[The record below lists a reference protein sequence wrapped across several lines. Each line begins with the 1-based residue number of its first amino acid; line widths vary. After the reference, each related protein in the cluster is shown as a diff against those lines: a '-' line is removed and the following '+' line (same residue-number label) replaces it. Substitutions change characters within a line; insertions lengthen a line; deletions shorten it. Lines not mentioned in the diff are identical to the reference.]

1 MKSELLLT
9 SILNTLL
16 PSVSSANS
24 ITSSNIN
31 EVIKTISF
39 FKRSQ

>member
-1 MKSELLLT
+1 MKNEFLLT

-16 PSVSSANS
+16 PAVSSVTS

-31 EVIKTISF
+31 EVIKTT
-39 FKRSQ
+39 